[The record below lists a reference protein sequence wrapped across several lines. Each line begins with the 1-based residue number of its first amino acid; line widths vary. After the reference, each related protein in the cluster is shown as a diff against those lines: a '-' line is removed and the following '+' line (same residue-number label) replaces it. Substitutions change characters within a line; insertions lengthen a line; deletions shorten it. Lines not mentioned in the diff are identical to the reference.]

1 MSEIIEINRRGKIG
15 FKKLSEADLGVG
27 KSHQTHIGLF
37 DGTVELIKEAH
48 QISTA
53 NLIFKNTTKELICLL
68 DFIKNQDGSLRSPK
82 IRKGNNKELDHN
94 GEIKNS
100 IVGEIREIY
109 HKNKSNKDWYILWLR
124 LTSNKL
130 VFILFHENSVEYDNI
145 FEIIS
150 KFKNCNGKI
159 ENTENEFFEFV
170 NYLEKI
176 IKNSI
181 NESSKKYE
189 IKKINS
195 FDIKNFKLKYIFNEK
210 YIINLVLQSLHE
222 IDNKKNIRG
231 LNYLKKQNK
240 QLNLNPLFRIA
251 VLHNSLPAVKLHLEK
266 GSNLNIQDQSGR
278 TLLMLAASKGFYD
291 ICKILI
297 DSGADPY
304 IKDNEGNNASE
315 IAIKNGYTAI
325 STYIERN
332 ISTISSTYS
341 DIQLQISFELSDQNS
356 LDDNLSIWEE
366 DIDLPPPPQDN
377 DCLRIVSEVQKSIS
391 YHIPIDND
399 DDWTDVDFE
408 LPEFH
413 KKYSNKDKFN
423 TQLRSSIYSIISFIN
438 TNGFISFDTIIKI
451 SSEFDL
457 FSALEDNLLEH
468 MRSISKSDNKIKPKL
483 TSYDQLLEIS
493 FMSNGKDS
501 EFLRIFLSILKDIG
515 LIFDNNLDFY
525 FISNQNEFN
534 IDELDSVIE
543 EAYFLLNQQ
552 LNQSDNTLYL
562 YMKSM
567 SKIILLTRQDEI
579 TIGQEI
585 ENARNEINQAI
596 LKSSFAINEFYEVL
610 YAIEKGNILISY
622 LINKESFS
630 NFDNNII
637 DDNFDNKEQ
646 ELENSSSNEVN
657 SINEITLV
665 QLHEKIIFFV
675 QNTPCP
681 STEYD
686 EFIIE
691 FLNNFDLS
699 QVFINSLISKMTSN
713 HIDMDSV
720 AVISSS
726 LSRIINAKSRM
737 IESNLKLVYS
747 IAIKYTFSE
756 LAISDLIQE
765 GNIGLIKAVEKFNY
779 RLGYKFSTY
788 ATWWI
793 KQSITRAI
801 ADQERLIR
809 VPVHMVELVNKVN
822 RIRRDLE
829 LKSGLIASN
838 TDIAF
843 NSQITEDQLKKVI
856 NATFEILYFELHHE
870 QTDPDLINS
879 LIDLS
884 FNPEEILMQDST
896 RKLLEMVLDTLTLKE
911 AKIIRLRFG
920 FNTNNEEYT
929 LEQIGK
935 LFDVTR
941 ERIRQ
946 MESKALSQLRL
957 SSRKDK
963 LMEVYDKQ

>member
-332 ISTISSTYS
+332 ISTISSTFS

-957 SSRKDK
+957 SSRKEK

>member
-291 ICKILI
+291 ICKMLI

-423 TQLRSSIYSIISFIN
+423 NQLRSSIYSIISFIN